1 MLMTEKLLF
10 SLRDD
15 ITPKWVEGGAVTG
28 TLNARDN
35 NGPQCV
41 VTFKKTSH
49 PKAKD
54 EGQGWA
60 ETEVNDTLNIFDNG
74 ETRTPTIVLEN
85 HPADSR
91 VKICKDGIVQ
101 TLSSRMGTGG
111 GNVPMVMENQEPL
124 LLESTHSHSTVKEDG
139 IATTLVKS
147 MEQGKGYV
155 PMVTQGINGD
165 TAGTLDSNY
174 YKGCGERQGTEREV
188 VMDSQYD
195 NLVVRRLT
203 PLECSRLQ
211 GYPDGWMDIGTWTD
225 SKGKIHQDSDA
236 PKYKAAGNSIAL
248 PFWQW
253 LINRINEQMK
263 KDGIEEQTMAS
274 LFDGIGGFPLA
285 SSRAGIKPLWC
296 SEIEEFPIAVTK
308 KRFGGEHGQRQSKE
322 KP

>member
-1 MLMTEKLLF
+1 MLTMEKLLY

-111 GNVPMVMENQEPL
+111 GNTPMVIESKEPV
-124 LLESTHSHSTVKEDG
+124 LLESTHSHAAVNENG
-139 IATTLVKS
+139 IAPTLVKS

-155 PMVTQGINGD
+155 PMITDKEYN
-165 TAGTLDSNY
+165 
-174 YKGCGERQGTEREV
+174 
-188 VMDSQYD
+188 
-195 NLVVRRLT
+195 NLTVRRLT

-308 KRFGGEHGQRQSKE
+308 KRFGGEHGESE
-322 KP
+322 